1 MQTTDIDLEKYAED
15 FTTDESPLLQ
25 KLYRETNLK
34 ILYPQMLSG
43 KLQGSLLKM
52 ISKMIRP
59 EKILEIGTFTGY
71 SAICL
76 SEGLAAN
83 GVLHTIEVNPEL
95 EEMIRRYF
103 AEAGIYDKVKLH
115 IGNALDIVP
124 TLDDTFDLVFID
136 ADKENYLNY
145 FKMIFDKVRK
155 GGFILADNVLWGGKV
170 LKKTPS
176 SDTESNGIK
185 EFNEYVKNDDRVENV
200 LLPIRDGVM
209 IIRKR

>member
-103 AEAGIYDKVKLH
+103 AEAGISDKVKLH
-115 IGNALDIVP
+115 IGNALDIIL

>member
-1 MQTTDIDLEKYAED
+1 MQTTDINLEKYAED

-43 KLQGSLLKM
+43 KLQGSLLRM
-52 ISKMIRP
+52 ISKMIAP
-59 EKILEIGTFTGY
+59 KKILEIGTFTGY

-76 SEGLAAN
+76 AEGPADR
-83 GVLHTIEVNPEL
+83 GVLDTIEVNPEL
-95 EEMIRRYF
+95 EEMIMRYF
-103 AEAGIYDKVKLH
+103 TEARITDKVKLH
-115 IGNALDIVP
+115 IGNALEIIP
-124 TLDDTFDLVFID
+124 KLNGPFDLAFID

-145 FKMIFDKVRK
+145 YKLIFDKVKK

-176 SDTESNGIK
+176 SDTDTNGIK
-185 EFNEYVKNDDRVENV
+185 EFNEFVRNDDRVSNL
-200 LLPIRDGVM
+200 LLPIRDGLMVM
-209 IIRKR
+209 MKK